1 MRDRMTGRPRGFGF
15 VTFRNPESAET
26 AVVDL
31 HIVDGRQA
39 SDFQIELR
47 HFSQTMFCRYNSPDS
62 QIVLTD

>member
-15 VTFRNPESAET
+15 VTFRDSESADR

-39 SDFQIELR
+39 SNFTDRIETLDLAHLR
-47 HFSQTMFCRYNSPDS
+47 PVYD
-62 QIVLTD
+62 

>member
-15 VTFRNPESAET
+15 VTFRNSESADR

-39 SDFQIELR
+39 SNFTDQIKTLDLA
-47 HFSQTMFCRYNSPDS
+47 HLH
-62 QIVLTD
+62 QI

>member
-15 VTFRNPESAET
+15 VTFTNPESAET

-39 SDFQIELR
+39 SDFTHRFRDRIQA
-47 HFSQTMFCRYNSPDS
+47 SGNSYNSPDS
-62 QIVLTD
+62 QTFIAD